1 MSQFENVELYSSVL
15 FLSKDELEK
24 KKLPKHVRDRVERIR
39 VVYHH
44 WARYP
49 NLSEK
54 EIRDYLIQ
62 EYQVPR
68 SVAYEDFWLIK
79 NLMGSFQQSSKDYH
93 RWRFNQLIMEQY
105 YKAAQMNDVKN
116 AIAALSSYARF
127 NKLDLEDNNP
137 ADYSLIT
144 PQTFEVSND
153 PTTIGIRPVKDL
165 DDKVRK
171 LIKKYNEEDISNID
185 AEDID
190 VDFNIDTDDA
200 FKPHK
205 TEQLMM
211 KFDDEEGD
219 NV

>member
-1 MSQFENVELYSSVL
+1 MSQFENVELYGSVL

>member
-1 MSQFENVELYSSVL
+1 MSQFENVELYGSVL

-200 FKPHK
+200 FKPNK